1 MLLQTGA
8 WLHPSNTVILTNS
21 IKTIDCPKFE
31 YTLILLQKYI
41 SNLVKLVNS
50 LLKRRIQTK
59 FKINVFMINH
69 PLFLSQN
76 INVFTIFARNLRKI
90 KNVISFKFISSV
102 WKTSFV

>member
-1 MLLQTGA
+1 VL
-8 WLHPSNTVILTNS
+8 LHPNNTVIITNI
-21 IKTIDCPKFE
+21 IKAVHCLKCGFE
-31 YTLILLQKYI
+31 LILLQKYI
-41 SNLVKLVNS
+41 SNLVMLVNS
-50 LLKRRIQTK
+50 LLKESIQTK

-102 WKTSFV
+102 WQAYII

>member
-1 MLLQTGA
+1 MLL
-8 WLHPSNTVILTNS
+8 HPNKTVIITNI
-21 IKTIDCPKFE
+21 IKAVYCLKCGFE
-31 YTLILLQKYI
+31 LILLQKYI
-41 SNLVKLVNS
+41 SNLVMLVNS
-50 LLKRRIQTK
+50 LLKESIQTK

-102 WKTSFV
+102 WQAYII